1 MFCALMDF
9 CPTFVHCS

>member
-1 MFCALMDF
+1 MDF